1 MTSTRRRHHISSV
14 RFRRRK
20 WSSEASMQIQ
30 NRLASA
36 LRTLSQRLPASVICL
51 VLVLALHFWL
61 PAVEPMPRLARITY
75 NASAIFGGTVIVLQM
90 ARLLASGKP
99 VLFSS
104 LYQIVE
110 RIIWLLCFL
119 SLIDSGA
126 NLVEG
131 LILSMVLH
139 PAPFLSLGLG
149 IAVAYFAVSN
159 VPDRQDDPAL
169 GQVFSGAARA
179 RRHRS
184 ADEIHKIGRAH
195 V

>member
-1 MTSTRRRHHISSV
+1 
-14 RFRRRK
+14 
-20 WSSEASMQIQ
+20 
-30 NRLASA
+30 
-36 LRTLSQRLPASVICL
+36 
-51 VLVLALHFWL
+51 
-61 PAVEPMPRLARITY
+61 
-75 NASAIFGGTVIVLQM
+75 M

-110 RIIWLLCFL
+110 RMIWLLCFL

-149 IAVAYFAVSN
+149 IAVASFAVSN

-169 GQVFSGAARA
+169 GQVFSVAARE
-179 RRHRS
+179 RRPRS
-184 ADEIHKIGRAH
+184 AIGREECREQG
-195 V
+195 